1 MIDGKG
7 CFKHE
12 MLHGFT
18 HINNYILKEW
28 QNLVIVGWSRQ
39 KWYFMNAADMF
50 Y

>member
-18 HINNYILKEW
+18 HINNYILKQW
-28 QNLVIVGWSRQ
+28 QNLVIVDG
-39 KWYFMNAADMF
+39 ADKNGKNGIF
-50 Y
+50 